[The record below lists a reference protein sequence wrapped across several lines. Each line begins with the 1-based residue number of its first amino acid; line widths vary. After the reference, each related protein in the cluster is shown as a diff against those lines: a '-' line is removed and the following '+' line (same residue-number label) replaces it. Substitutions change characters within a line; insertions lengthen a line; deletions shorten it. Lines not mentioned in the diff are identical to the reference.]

1 MMAGLPPPNV
11 PDGKISLQPALLL
24 VLKPIQHHFHKDA
37 RGKLG
42 DVTSP
47 STARATKGF
56 LYIIRRGGFIY
67 LFIYL
72 FFYIYIRERVF
83 LF

>member
-1 MMAGLPPPNV
+1 MMVGITSPKCAGWENRPESSAVAGFGVDFTHPSI
-11 PDGKISLQPALLL
+11 GS
-24 VLKPIQHHFHKDA
+24 
-37 RGKLG
+37 RGKSG

-47 STARATKGF
+47 STARASKGF
-56 LYIIRRGGFIY
+56 LYNISRGGFIY

-72 FFYIYIRERVF
+72 FFYIYIREMEF

>member
-1 MMAGLPPPNV
+1 MMVGITSPEYAGLENR
-11 PDGKISLQPALLL
+11 PASRA
-24 VLKPIQHHFHKDA
+24 VAGFGVDFPHPSIGS
-37 RGKLG
+37 RGKSG

-56 LYIIRRGGFIY
+56 LYNIRRGGFIY

-72 FFYIYIRERVF
+72 FFYIYIRERAV

>member
-1 MMAGLPPPNV
+1 M
-11 PDGKISLQPALLL
+11 PDGEIGLQAAPLLGL
-24 VLKPIQHHFHKDA
+24 QSIQHHHHKDA
-37 RGKLG
+37 WGKSG

-56 LYIIRRGGFIY
+56 LYNIRRGGFIY

-72 FFYIYIRERVF
+72 FFYIYIRERAV